1 MPRDLATQGPVEG
14 LAQGGN
20 PNSMLTA
27 GAQEKAEEV
36 GLLPEVGGKLGR
48 VFPDYFCFL
57 NKKRSPAMND

>member
-1 MPRDLATQGPVEG
+1 MEG

-27 GAQEKAEEV
+27 GAQAKAEEV